1 MTPNNILNMAS
12 LKELDIIA
20 ITDHNSCLQLDT
32 INELAQSYN
41 MLVICGVEVTTIENY
56 HVVCLFRNLEK
67 ARAFQQILETKM
79 LKQIYDKNLLGEE
92 QLLDVNDDVID
103 TLEYS
108 LLTKTSF
115 TVLTLKE
122 TINDLEGIMI
132 LAHIEKYHHDIYE
145 KLQNEYSNIFNA
157 IELMNLNTCL
167 NSDVKKVHSSDAH
180 QITDILERTSYVEL
194 NHLSI
199 DEFFKYMEE

>member
-32 INELAQSYN
+32 INELSKSYN
-41 MLVICGVEVTTIENY
+41 MLVICGVEVTTSENY
-56 HVVCLFRNLEK
+56 HVVCLFKTIEK
-67 ARAFQQILETKM
+67 AKAFQEILETKM
-79 LKQIYDKNLLGEE
+79 LKQIYDKNFLGEE

-103 TLEYS
+103 NLDYS
-108 LLTKTSF
+108 LHTKTSF
-115 TVLTLKE
+115 TVFSLKE
-122 TINDLEGIMI
+122 TIKELEGIMI
-132 LAHIEKYHHDIYE
+132 LAHIEKYHQDIYD
-145 KLQNEYSNIFNA
+145 KLQTEYSNIFNA
-157 IELMNLNTCL
+157 VEVMNINTCIK
-167 NSDVKKVHSSDAH
+167 SDVKKIHNSDAH

-194 NHLSI
+194 EHLSI